1 MPDGY
6 VTGSSGMS
14 YCNQIPFPPHEGWGL
29 GTRLTYLGHVV
40 GGGKVQMEP
49 LKIRAIQNFEV
60 PKTKKEVC
68 SFLGLTGY
76 YRKFIAHYASIASPL
91 TDLTRKSEPSQI
103 QWTPECDAVFRQ
115 LKDSLCSGPVLQIP
129 DFVPKAVQLTAEGI
143 SCNAQKPWFNQFVA
157 QL

>member
-1 MPDGY
+1 
-6 VTGSSGMS
+6 
-14 YCNQIPFPPHEGWGL
+14 
-29 GTRLTYLGHVV
+29 
-40 GGGKVQMEP
+40 MEP

-103 QWTPECDAVFRQ
+103 QWTPECDAVFR
-115 LKDSLCSGPVLQIP
+115 DGLCSGPVLQIP
-129 DFVPKAVQLTAEGI
+129 DFEGPFILKTDASHRGVGAILSQLDESGANYPVAFY
-143 SCNAQKPWFNQFVA
+143 SCKLLPREENYSTIEKSV
-157 QL
+157 